1 VKVTLEGRNYKY
13 AVDFYKPEVY
23 LTGDTSGGWDSFT
36 EANMF
41 TVPEGKG
48 EFVSPAFVASG
59 EVRMCI
65 KLADIDWWKSEFIIL
80 GGKIEYRGTGE
91 DQERAMG
98 NAGQK
103 AYLNFI
109 DNKGAIK

>member
-1 VKVTLEGRNYKY
+1 
-13 AVDFYKPEVY
+13 
-23 LTGDTSGGWDSFT
+23 
-36 EANMF
+36 
-41 TVPEGKG
+41 
-48 EFVSPAFVASG
+48 
-59 EVRMCI
+59 MCI

>member
-1 VKVTLEGRNYKY
+1 MRAEILHTL
-13 AVDFYKPEVY
+13 V
-23 LTGDTSGGWDSFT
+23 LLS
-36 EANMF
+36 
-41 TVPEGKG
+41 
-48 EFVSPAFVASG
+48 
-59 EVRMCI
+59 
-65 KLADIDWWKSEFIIL
+65 FIIL